1 MQKLR
6 EASLANFKILLWFSD
21 NYKLI
26 FHFCCELYDIT
37 TKDWHL
43 WYDYIL
49 AICETAEKASNNH
62 LTVTMQ

>member
-26 FHFCCELYDIT
+26 FISVVNYMILQQKIGT
-37 TKDWHL
+37 
-43 WYDYIL
+43 YDYIL